1 MRKLY
6 LLAGI
11 ALFTVSKA
19 QTDTIKRDTVIPA
32 KSLISYTPTS
42 LESKPKFF
50 QKEWVKKSSAPSIL
64 FVASAAT
71 WGQKEQIRE
80 NRILLQAHERE
91 YERLLRVHARTQS
104 LQSLNT
110 V

>member
-50 QKEWVKKSSAPSIL
+50 QKEWVKNQS
-64 FVASAAT
+64 
-71 WGQKEQIRE
+71 
-80 NRILLQAHERE
+80 
-91 YERLLRVHARTQS
+91 LRVFY
-104 LQSLNT
+104 L
-110 V
+110 

>member
-11 ALFTVSKA
+11 SLFTVSKA
-19 QTDTIKRDTVIPA
+19 QTDTIKKDTIIPA
-32 KSLISYTPTS
+32 KSLISYTPTT

-50 QKEWVKKSSAPSIL
+50 QKEWVKKSIAPSIL

-71 WGQKEQIRE
+71 WDRRNKYVKTETGIFQI
-80 NRILLQAHERE
+80 
-91 YERLLRVHARTQS
+91 LRFLTTIICNIHQHW
-104 LQSLNT
+104 QYMD
-110 V
+110 